1 MNKKLKKIFLNLL
14 CNLFYFFISPLSRIR
29 AKVVRIRNT
38 ARKFYLF
45 PSSEEC
51 QKRCCRA
58 PSLCW
63 ELPGLSFYQLISDC
77 CSLQHQYSTY
87 RNSSFAYRPELWIR
101 IRFHNADPNHGA
113 RLSNKFTIQRLS
125 QLKSSYG
132 AISFLQF

>member
-45 PSSEEC
+45 VFNGMSKAVLQSALTLLGAPGSIILLAH
-51 QKRCCRA
+51 KR
-58 PSLCW
+58 L
-63 ELPGLSFYQLISDC
+63 LFVTTI
-77 CSLQHQYSTY
+77 HQYSTY

-132 AISFLQF
+132 AISFL